1 MGRQEFRLAII
12 CGKGAK
18 MANDD
23 EKSFEGETGVLEEES
38 LKEPDRYRV
47 LLHNDDVTTM
57 DFVVSILCAVFHKSR
72 EEAVR
77 IMLMVHQ
84 QGVGECG
91 IFTQEIAESKVHLV
105 IHQARLAEFPLNCTM
120 EKV

>member
-1 MGRQEFRLAII
+1 
-12 CGKGAK
+12 

-23 EKSFEGETGVLEEES
+23 EKFSEGETGVMEEDT

-47 LLHNDDVTTM
+47 LLHNDEITTM
-57 DFVVSILCAVFHKSR
+57 DFVVSILCSIFHKSR

-77 IMLMVHQ
+77 IMLLVHN
-84 QGVGECG
+84 QGMGECG
-91 IFTQEIAESKVHLV
+91 IFTQEIAETKVHHV